1 MAATVAI
8 SKKRKF
14 VADGVLYAELNE
26 LLTRELAEE
35 GYSGVEVR
43 VTPVRTEIVIRAT
56 RTQSVLGEKG
66 RRIRELT
73 AVVQKRFKFAEG
85 SVELY
90 VEKVNNRGLCAIAQ
104 AESLRY
110 KLVGG
115 LAVRRACYGVL
126 RFVMESGAKGCEVS
140 VSGKLRAQRAK
151 TMKFV
156 DGYMISSGHPVKE
169 YVDYAYRHVMLRQGV
184 LGIKVKIML
193 PWDPTGRTGP
203 QEAPPRRYHCVAAQ
217 GGRHPARARD
227 ADGRAS
233 PGGDSVK
240 RLIFTNSG
248 GASGVDGCGWCRACP
263 RVSCRWRRVLE
274 KRINTAALAGIDA
287 IVALSLRWVASN
299 VRSCECRVIHTCPLV
314 GAWYSVW
321 CNGVG
326 RVAWLVSMGC
336 C

>member
-1 MAATVAI
+1 MAAAVAV

-203 QEAPPRRYHCVAAQ
+203 KKPLPDVITVLQPKEDIVLPVPATPVSAPPQVAT
-217 GGRHPARARD
+217 
-227 ADGRAS
+227 
-233 PGGDSVK
+233 V
-240 RLIFTNSG
+240 
-248 GASGVDGCGWCRACP
+248 
-263 RVSCRWRRVLE
+263 
-274 KRINTAALAGIDA
+274 
-287 IVALSLRWVASN
+287 
-299 VRSCECRVIHTCPLV
+299 
-314 GAWYSVW
+314 
-321 CNGVG
+321 
-326 RVAWLVSMGC
+326 
-336 C
+336 